1 MHCQDLPSSNLTG
14 NPDPSLQY
22 ELIVACTTSSGCPS
36 GGETDLLNFNELC
49 KEFYLHSYG
58 SLH

>member
-1 MHCQDLPSSNLTG
+1 MS

-22 ELIVACTTSSGCPS
+22 ELIVAYTTSSGCLLD
-36 GGETDLLNFNELC
+36 GETDLPNFNELC